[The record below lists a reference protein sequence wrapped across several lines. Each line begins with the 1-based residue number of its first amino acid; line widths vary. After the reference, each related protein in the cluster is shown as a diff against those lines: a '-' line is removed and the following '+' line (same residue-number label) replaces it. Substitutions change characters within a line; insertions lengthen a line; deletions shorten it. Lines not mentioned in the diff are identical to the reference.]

1 MQLDPTD
8 AGALLDP
15 VATYAAARA
24 DSPVAQMPVP
34 GLGTLWIVTR
44 HEHARAVLTDPRFR
58 LSRASYTMRPAGLP
72 DTPNLGELDGPDHA
86 RLRRLV
92 SPAFTARRAG
102 EFRPRIE
109 QIAKALGERLPAEFD
124 LLRDFAWPLPIEV
137 ICELVGI
144 AEPDRP
150 LWRRV
155 GTAVASGQGQAFQ
168 EAVPEVIAGAKAAVA
183 RRRAEPGDDVLGD
196 LVQTEASDEDLVVL
210 VWHLVLAGQ
219 VPGNLIANAVEALL
233 RHPEQLQLL
242 RDDPSLMPRAV
253 EELLR
258 WCTPQLLTTPRF
270 TAEDVEIGGVTI
282 PQGQPVSISML
293 SANRD
298 PDAFPDPDRLDLT
311 RAPGSL
317 GHLAF
322 AHGPHFCLGAALA
335 RVETEVALTALID
348 RFPRMRL
355 AGDPVRSPDPGTWRL
370 ATLPIRVDGG
380 E

>member
-1 MQLDPTD
+1 MQLDPSDPTV
-8 AGALLDP
+8 LLDP

-24 DSPVAQMPVP
+24 DSPVARMPVP

-44 HEHARAVLTDPRFR
+44 HEHARLVLTDPRFR

-72 DTPNLGELDGPDHA
+72 DTPNLGELDGPDHS

-92 SPAFTARRAG
+92 SPAFTARRAA
-102 EFRPRIE
+102 EFRPRI
-109 QIAKALGERLPAEFD
+109 QQLADTLVRRLPDRFD
-124 LLRDFAWPLPIEV
+124 LLADFAWPLPIEV

-144 AEPDRP
+144 PEADRP

-155 GTAVASGQGQAFQ
+155 GTAVVSGHGQAFQ
-168 EAVPEVIAGAKAAVA
+168 EAIPDVIAGARAAVGQA
-183 RRRAEPGDDVLGD
+183 DDNGGVLGE
-196 LVQTEASDEDLVVL
+196 LVKTGACDDDLVVL

-233 RHPEQLQLL
+233 RHPEQLRLM
-242 RDDPSLMPRAV
+242 REDRSLMPRAV

-270 TAEDVEIGGVTI
+270 AAEDVEIGGVTI
-282 PQGQPVSISML
+282 PRGEPVSVSML

-298 PDAFPDPDRLDLT
+298 PEAFPDPDRLDLT
-311 RAPGSL
+311 RAPGAL

-335 RVETEVALTALID
+335 RVETEVALTALFD
-348 RFPRMRL
+348 RFPEMRL
-355 AGDPVRSPDPGTWRL
+355 AGEPVRSPDPGTWRL
-370 ATLPIRVDGG
+370 SALPIRFDG